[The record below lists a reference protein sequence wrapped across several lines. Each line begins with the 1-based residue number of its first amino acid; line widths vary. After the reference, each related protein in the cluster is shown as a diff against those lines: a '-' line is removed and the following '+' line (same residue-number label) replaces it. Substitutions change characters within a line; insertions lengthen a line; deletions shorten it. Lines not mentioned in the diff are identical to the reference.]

1 MCTQITSAKKKVS
14 RKTTAASC
22 CFRARHQSLWVCEWS
37 DRNWDSAFISC
48 LTLSPASSFLCPLFL
63 PSSSA
68 DFLLLLLLHV
78 LLFFNLL
85 PLTSDWIQLWHRK
98 YWNGPAA
105 ITYHQIL
112 LLSWK
117 SAAIAAA
124 RAVEVKWFDWAVI
137 WFNFYGFS
145 ATWNPPPPPPKKKS
159 SSRVFRQNTRWIL
172 KQAWL
177 PTASH

>member
-1 MCTQITSAKKKVS
+1 MDSNHKRKKKKKKRAGEQQRPPAVS
-14 RKTTAASC
+14 EP
-22 CFRARHQSLWVCEWS
+22 RHQSLWMCEWS

-63 PSSSA
+63 PSSA
-68 DFLLLLLLHV
+68 TDFLLLLLLLLLLHV

-85 PLTSDWIQLWHRK
+85 PLTSDWVQLWHRK

-112 LLSWK
+112 LLSWM

-124 RAVEVKWFDWAVI
+124 RTVKVKWFDSAVI

-145 ATWNPPPPPPKKKS
+145 ATWNLPPHPEKKKS
-159 SSRVFRQNTRWIL
+159 SSRVFRQNTRWI
-172 KQAWL
+172 
-177 PTASH
+177 